1 MNTQSLN
8 QTDALA
14 LATELARVKSEQN
27 VAAALDIYH
36 PEVEL
41 ISPSFNAQAKG
52 RKEVEQQLQLFFGL
66 FPDYSVSLEQHAVN
80 GNVLLATGQVSVTLN
95 AQDQVCPRIQVPV
108 FIEFHIRD
116 ERIAKEVFYLDAG
129 LVCKKSGVSA
139 EELKQATQALLP

>member
-8 QTDALA
+8 QTTALS
-14 LATELARVKSEQN
+14 LVTELARVKSQQDI
-27 VAAALDIYH
+27 AAALEIYH
-36 PEVEL
+36 RDVEI
-41 ISPSFNAQAKG
+41 ISPSFNAHAKG
-52 RKEVEQQLQLFFGL
+52 QAEVVQQLQLFFGL
-66 FPDYSVSLEQHAVN
+66 FPDYSVSLDQHAVN

-95 AQDQVCPRIQVPV
+95 AQNKVCPCIQVPV

-139 EELKQATQALLP
+139 EELTQATKALLP